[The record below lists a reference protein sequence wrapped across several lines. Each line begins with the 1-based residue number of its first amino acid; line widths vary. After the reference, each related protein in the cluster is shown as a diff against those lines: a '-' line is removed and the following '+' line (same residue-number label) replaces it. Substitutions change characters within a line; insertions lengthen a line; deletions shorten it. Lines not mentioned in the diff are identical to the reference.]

1 MQECRLEIIRN
12 DALRGFPFRVLSKD
26 GDGKIQGLRAVLTRD
41 TLTNEERVTVTYK
54 TQQAERI
61 IGMQSATKKLVQFCT
76 YYGRMILRADET
88 AEEYITTP
96 LKDGGFYKTSRRN
109 KRGHIV
115 GGTYA
120 YWLESDG
127 VLYRSNYPDV
137 GGSRRKTADGQP
149 LLVEREPVCCWTKNG
164 VPVLYPLPE
173 NMKKGSGFVY
183 QTNGTNNLLS
193 EARRLGW
200 LQD

>member
-1 MQECRLEIIRN
+1 MQTCRLEIVRN

-41 TLTNEERVTVTYK
+41 TLTDEERVTVTYK
-54 TQQAERI
+54 TPQAERI

-76 YYGRMILRADET
+76 YYGRMIFRADEV

-96 LKDGGFYKTSRRN
+96 LKDGGLYKTSRRN
-109 KRGHIV
+109 KRGHVV

-120 YWLESDG
+120 YWLEG
-127 VLYRSNYPDV
+127 ETLYRSNYPDIK
-137 GGSRRKTADGQP
+137 GSRRLDERKEP
-149 LLVEREPVCCWTKNG
+149 KLIEREPVCTWTRNG
-164 VPVLYPLPE
+164 VPVMYPLPE
-173 NMKKGSGFVY
+173 TMKKGSGFVY
-183 QTNGTNNLLS
+183 QTAGTNNLLS